1 MNERYAV
8 DVAVVGGGPAGLAA
22 ATAAGRSG
30 ATALLVDAFSQ
41 VGGQYFM
48 QPLAGTDDSEQ
59 IRRGRAAIAEAR
71 AGGVTL
77 LTGVEI
83 FAAYPGFRLFGAG
96 GGRSILIDARA
107 VIAANGAHDRVM
119 AFPGWTLPRVMTAG
133 AGQRLAKLNGVLPGK
148 RVVIAG
154 SGVFLWAVAQ
164 TLLDKGAEIVALVE
178 ARQPSFALGS
188 HLLAFPERWR
198 EAAGLYRSVSV
209 RVKRLIF
216 GKLVAKAIGSGRVD
230 EIVLCDP
237 KAERRET
244 ISGFDALLVSHGF
257 QPNIET
263 TSLLDC
269 AHRFDDAL
277 GGWHALVD
285 DDGRTSASG
294 LFAVGEVA
302 GVAGYRP
309 AALSGQLAG
318 IAAAADLGLRFGA
331 AGSHLDRLR
340 KELARAKRFGHGLGK
355 LFAPLTELQ
364 RFAKDDTILCRCE
377 EVTRGEILAA
387 VREGSDSI
395 HAAKMWTRTGM
406 GRCQGRMCRMSV
418 VACISEASGRPSELI
433 GYNRPRTPCRPVA
446 LEDALLAF
454 EQAVEL

>member
-1 MNERYAV
+1 MTTLARSAGTAETERYAV
-8 DVAVVGGGPAGLAA
+8 DVAVVGGGPARLEA

-30 ATALLVDAFSQ
+30 ATALLIDAFSQ

-59 IRRGRAAIAEAR
+59 IRSGRAAIAEAR
-71 AGGVTL
+71 AAGVTL

-96 GGRSILIDARA
+96 GGRSIVIDARA

-119 AFPGWTLPRVMTAG
+119 AFPGWILPGVMTAG
-133 AGQRLAKLNGVLPGK
+133 AGQRLAKLNGVLPAK

-178 ARQPSFALGS
+178 ARQPSLALGS

-244 ISGFDALLVSHGF
+244 ISGFDALLVTHGF

-263 TSLLDC
+263 T
-269 AHRFDDAL
+269 
-277 GGWHALVD
+277 
-285 DDGRTSASG
+285 
-294 LFAVGEVA
+294 
-302 GVAGYRP
+302 
-309 AALSGQLAG
+309 
-318 IAAAADLGLRFGA
+318 
-331 AGSHLDRLR
+331 
-340 KELARAKRFGHGLGK
+340 
-355 LFAPLTELQ
+355 
-364 RFAKDDTILCRCE
+364 
-377 EVTRGEILAA
+377 
-387 VREGSDSI
+387 
-395 HAAKMWTRTGM
+395 
-406 GRCQGRMCRMSV
+406 
-418 VACISEASGRPSELI
+418 
-433 GYNRPRTPCRPVA
+433 
-446 LEDALLAF
+446 
-454 EQAVEL
+454 